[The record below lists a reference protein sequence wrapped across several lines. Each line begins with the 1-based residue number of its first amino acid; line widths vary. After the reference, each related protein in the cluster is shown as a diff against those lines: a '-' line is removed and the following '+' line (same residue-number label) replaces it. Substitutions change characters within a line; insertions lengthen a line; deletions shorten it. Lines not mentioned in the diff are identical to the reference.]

1 MAVVDDDGTQPTG
14 EQDERWVGNDA
25 ARLGA
30 EPWLVADLDERPA
43 ELDAWIAELEERAG
57 YRIHPSAVVATD
69 ARIVAERLHVGAGT
83 VIASGCAIRGDVR
96 IGAFC
101 SLNMGAST
109 IGRVTLGDLV
119 RVATQVVLVGEN
131 HIFDDPDKPIAVQG
145 LRSVGIVVED
155 DVWIGAH
162 VTVLD
167 GVTVGAHSVLAAGA
181 VVTRDVPPWS
191 VVAGVPARVIRRR
204 VQPVPPAAA
213 GSASSANAGA
223 GRTPSDPLARF
234 DALVRDQWPAVLER
248 CRVPVD
254 AIADAGEP
262 APIVAGLGT
271 YVDVPGGGWHP
282 RALNDAVEIAGAFGA
297 DLPAGRATLIEVIQ
311 GQQDQGTGMFVLPGT
326 QPAERPLHP
335 THDEW
340 RMYGILSCGYA
351 LEVLGAAP
359 AHPVRAVE
367 ECDDAAT
374 LALLERLDWREL
386 AWPSGSWIDA
396 FGTAAALNQ
405 RHHGSTRRHEALWAW
420 LEANNR
426 ADSGMWGHHLRDV
439 DERFGWLMAVNGY
452 YRMTRGTYAQFGRP
466 LPRPERAIDTVLA
479 HARANDWFADDERTA
494 CNVLDIVHPLWLL
507 GQQTTY
513 RRAEIHDGV
522 ASLLT
527 SVTGDWIDG
536 AGFAFHTGHGPPGL
550 QGTEMWLSIVFLAA
564 DLLGTSDGL
573 GWRPRGVHRLEPIAR

>member
-1 MAVVDDDGTQPTG
+1 MAAMDDERTPPEGDH
-14 EQDERWVGNDA
+14 DERWTGLDRE
-25 ARLGA
+25 RLGA
-30 EPWLVADLDERPA
+30 EPWLVGLLGERPA
-43 ELDAWIAELEERAG
+43 ELDAWIAELDEREG

-69 ARIVAERLHVGAGT
+69 ARIVAERLEVGVGT
-83 VIASGCAIRGDVR
+83 VIASGCAIRGEVR

-101 SLNMGAST
+101 SLNMGATT
-109 IGRVTLGDLV
+109 IGRVTLGDWV

-145 LRSVGIVVED
+145 LRTEGIVVED

-181 VVTRDVPPWS
+181 VVSRDVPPWS

-204 VQPVPPAAA
+204 AQPAAPAAEGDPSSSRTGA
-213 GSASSANAGA
+213 GSAL
-223 GRTPSDPLARF
+223 PEPLARF
-234 DALVRDQWPAVLER
+234 DALVCDQWPAVLER

-254 AIADAGEP
+254 RLPEGGEHVP
-262 APIVAGLGT
+262 VVAGLGT
-271 YVDVPGGGWHP
+271 YLDVPGGDWHP
-282 RALNDAVEIAGAFGA
+282 RPLNDAVEIAAAFGGH
-297 DLPAGRATLIEVIQ
+297 LPAERGALIDAIQ
-311 GQQDQGTGMFVLPGT
+311 GQQDPTTGMFVLPGT
-326 QPAERPLHP
+326 EPAARPLHP

-351 LEVLGAAP
+351 LEALGSAP

-367 ECDDAAT
+367 DCDASAT
-374 LALLERLDWREL
+374 TSLLDGLDWGVL
-386 AWPSGSWIDA
+386 AWPSGSWVDA

-405 RHHGSTRRHEALWAW
+405 RHHGSTRRHEALWGW

-426 ADSGMWGHHLRDV
+426 GDSGMWGHHLPDV
-439 DERFGWLMAVNGY
+439 DAQFGWLMAVNGY

-479 HARANDWFADDERTA
+479 HARATDWFAAHERTA

-507 GQQTTY
+507 GQQTPY
-513 RRAEIHDGV
+513 RRTEIRDGI
-522 ASLLT
+522 AGLLT
-527 SVTGDWIDG
+527 SSVGDWIDG

-550 QGTEMWLSIVFLAA
+550 QGTEMWLSIIYLAA

>member
-1 MAVVDDDGTQPTG
+1 MATMDHDRGQPDGDD
-14 EQDERWVGNDA
+14 DERWVGVNM

-30 EPWLVADLDERPA
+30 EPWLVEELEERPA
-43 ELDAWIAELEERAG
+43 ELDAWIAELNQRAG
-57 YRIHPSAVVATD
+57 YRIHRRAVVATD
-69 ARIVAERLHVGAGT
+69 ARIVAERLHLGAGS

-101 SLNMGAST
+101 SLNMGSAI

-119 RVATQVVLVGEN
+119 RVATHVVLVGEN
-131 HIFDDPDKPIAVQG
+131 HVFDDPDTPIALQG
-145 LRSVGIVVED
+145 LRTEGILVED

-204 VQPVPPAAA
+204 VPRAAPADDSEPSIPQRAGTAA
-213 GSASSANAGA
+213 
-223 GRTPSDPLARF
+223 PDPLERF
-234 DALVRDQWPAVLER
+234 DALVRDQWPSVLER

-254 AIADAGEP
+254 RVPEHGEHV
-262 APIVAGLGT
+262 PIVVGVGT
-271 YVDVPGGGWHP
+271 YVDQPGGAWHP
-282 RALNDAVEIAGAFGA
+282 RALNDAVEIAAAFGGH
-297 DLPAGRATLIEVIQ
+297 LPSDRTAIVDAIQ
-311 GQQDQGTGMFVLPGT
+311 GQQDPTTGMFVLPGT
-326 QPAERPLHP
+326 EPVARPLHP

-351 LEVLGAAP
+351 LEALGAAP
-359 AHPVRAVE
+359 VHPVQAVE
-367 ECDDAAT
+367 DCDASAT
-374 LALLERLDWREL
+374 TALLNKLDWGVL
-386 AWPSGSWIDA
+386 AWPSGSWVDA

-420 LEANNR
+420 LAAHNHVE
-426 ADSGMWGHHLRDV
+426 SGMWGHHLPGG
-439 DERFGWLMAVNGY
+439 DERYGWLMAVNGY

-466 LPRPERAIDTVLA
+466 LPHPDRAIDTVLA
-479 HARANDWFADDERTA
+479 HARATGWFVEDERTA

-507 GQQTTY
+507 GLQTTY
-513 RRAEIHDGV
+513 RRTEIRDGI

-527 SVTGDWIDG
+527 SAVGDWIDG
-536 AGFAFHTGHGPPGL
+536 AGFAFHAGHGPPGL
-550 QGTEMWLSIVFLAA
+550 QGTEMWLSIIYIAA
-564 DLLGTSDGL
+564 DLLGTSRGL